1 MSETAT
7 NNSVQGEET
16 QKVNLVKISA
26 RINQK
31 IDDVMREMAKEY
43 GVSFSEVV
51 RLAIDGH
58 LEQYFGN
65 VQYMDAE
72 QGKEIRMRCA
82 LLGTEMQH
90 IRNELN
96 KIGVNVN
103 QIAKWNNIEAEIVQ
117 LKQSMAG
124 KTAKERYEIVER
136 VQFLQKCQNEIL
148 LRVVQPSDMEEY
160 VQRYE
165 RATEGVS
172 KSIMAYT
179 RVTRTANG
187 RGAIY
192 VCCWTYK
199 GT

>member
-72 QGKEIRMRCA
+72 QGREIRMRCA

-90 IRNELN
+90 I
-96 KIGVNVN
+96 
-103 QIAKWNNIEAEIVQ
+103 
-117 LKQSMAG
+117 
-124 KTAKERYEIVER
+124 
-136 VQFLQKCQNEIL
+136 
-148 LRVVQPSDMEEY
+148 
-160 VQRYE
+160 
-165 RATEGVS
+165 
-172 KSIMAYT
+172 
-179 RVTRTANG
+179 
-187 RGAIY
+187 
-192 VCCWTYK
+192 
-199 GT
+199 

>member
-1 MSETAT
+1 MWKEQGYMSETAT
-7 NNSVQGEET
+7 NNSVQGEEI

-72 QGKEIRMRCA
+72 QGREIRMRCA

-148 LRVVQPSDMEEY
+148 LRWFSHLIWKNMCNDMREPP
-160 VQRYE
+160 
-165 RATEGVS
+165 
-172 KSIMAYT
+172 
-179 RVTRTANG
+179 
-187 RGAIY
+187 RGYRKHYGI
-192 VCCWTYK
+192 YK
-199 GT
+199 GNQNCKW

>member
-1 MSETAT
+1 MRETAT

-72 QGKEIRMRCA
+72 QGREIRMRCA

-103 QIAKWNNIEAEIVQ
+103 QIAKWNNIED
-117 LKQSMAG
+117 
-124 KTAKERYEIVER
+124 EIVER

-172 KSIMAYT
+172 KALWHIQ
-179 RVTRTANG
+179 G
-187 RGAIY
+187 
-192 VCCWTYK
+192 
-199 GT
+199 

>member
-1 MSETAT
+1 MWKEQGYMSVRGV
-7 NNSVQGEET
+7 NNSVQDEEI
-16 QKVNLVKISA
+16 QKENLVKISA

-31 IDDVMREMAKEY
+31 IDNVIREMAKEY

-72 QGKEIRMRCA
+72 QGHEIRQRCA
-82 LLGTEMQH
+82 ALGTEMQN

-117 LKQSMAG
+117 LKQSTAG
-124 KTAKERYEIVER
+124 KTANERYKIVER

-148 LRVVQPSDMEEY
+148 LRVVLPQEIERC

-165 RATEGVS
+165 KATEEVS
-172 KSIMAYT
+172 KALWHIQ
-179 RVTRTANG
+179 G
-187 RGAIY
+187 
-192 VCCWTYK
+192 
-199 GT
+199 